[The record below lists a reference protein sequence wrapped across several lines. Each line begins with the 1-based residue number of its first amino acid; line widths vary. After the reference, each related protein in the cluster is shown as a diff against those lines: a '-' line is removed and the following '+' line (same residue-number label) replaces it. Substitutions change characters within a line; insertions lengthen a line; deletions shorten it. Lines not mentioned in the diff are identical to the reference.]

1 MASKKWMEY
10 QNMTTIAKRFGGA
23 NNYQAFLVMAGT
35 LGGAALLK
43 SGEFIFNKFKSIRN
57 GKIGDKLSKV
67 TYEVINLS
75 EELSDEFGDAKNII
89 KVGSKFRV
97 GKVFEIEGEKSLFI
111 EIVGDDN
118 NPYLLGEEIVEKISN
133 YKLSENMD

>member
-10 QNMTTIAKRFGGA
+10 QNMTTRAKHFGGA
-23 NNYQAFLVMAGT
+23 NNYQAFLVMAGS

-43 SGEFIFNKFKSIRN
+43 GGEFIFNKFKSIRN
-57 GKIGDKLSKV
+57 GKIEDELLKV
-67 TYEVINLS
+67 TYEVTNLP

-118 NPYLLGEEIVEKISN
+118 NPYLLREKIVEKISN

>member
-10 QNMTTIAKRFGGA
+10 QNMTTRAKRFGGA

-57 GKIGDKLSKV
+57 GKIEDELSKV

-75 EELSDEFGDAKNII
+75 EELSDEFGEAKNII

-111 EIVGDDN
+111 EIEGDDN
-118 NPYLLGEEIVEKISN
+118 NPYLLREEIVEKISN
-133 YKLSENMD
+133 YRLSENMN

>member
-10 QNMTTIAKRFGGA
+10 QNMTTRAKHFGGA
-23 NNYQAFLVMAGT
+23 NNYQAFLVIAG
-35 LGGAALLK
+35 AVILK

-57 GKIGDKLSKV
+57 GKIEDELSKV
-67 TYEVINLS
+67 TYEVTNLS

-111 EIVGDDN
+111 EIIGDDN
-118 NPYLLGEEIVEKISN
+118 NPYLLREKIVEKISN
-133 YKLSENMD
+133 YRLSDNMN